1 MKAIVDPNFFTNLL
15 KNNSNKKYSRNTFLR
30 VVFLERF
37 NRKIRDLLTKP
48 AFQRGDA
55 NWIDVLPTLT
65 KRYNN
70 KTRSSTTLTGIQA
83 L

>member
-1 MKAIVDPNFFTNLL
+1 MDPNFFTNLL
-15 KNNSNKKYSRNTFLR
+15 KNNSIKEYSRNTSLGA
-30 VVFLERF
+30 VFLERF
-37 NRKIRDLLTKP
+37 NRTIRDLRTKP
-48 AFQRGDA
+48 VFQRGDA
-55 NWIDVLPTLT
+55 NWLDVLPTLT